1 LNILPFDLAAAVV
14 AAQWLFLVYFI
25 GMNGGY
31 ILLSLLSMPSLRRFM
46 EASALDTL
54 PRTASG
60 FEPPVT
66 VILPGF
72 NEQATIAAS
81 VRSLLQLE
89 YPEYE
94 VIVVNDG
101 SRDATLA
108 TLKREFGLALF
119 PEAYWRRLPTKSV
132 HGIYRSAKHPNL
144 RVIDKANGGKADA
157 LNAGINAA
165 RYPLFCAVDADSILQ
180 RDSLHRVVQPFL
192 EDPATIAAGGTVRI
206 ANGCSVTE
214 GFLTKV
220 SLPRNLIALIQIVEY
235 LRAFLFGRLG
245 WTSMNAALTFTGAF
259 SLFRKDDVI
268 AAGGYRTD
276 TVDKD
281 MELVVRLHR
290 INRIA
295 RRRYRIA
302 FVPDPICWTE
312 VPETLRSLKSQ
323 RTRWQRGLAESLTMN
338 LGLLFHPRGGTPGW
352 LAFPFMALFEW
363 LGPLIEV
370 LGYLAL
376 VAAWLLGL
384 ISLNAFIAFMLVA
397 VGLGIL
403 LSVIALLLEQM
414 AFHLYRKPG
423 QLGLLLL
430 AVLVENFGY
439 RQLLA
444 CWRLTGLWQW
454 LRTARA
460 QKQIAAT
467 GVIPGG

>member
-1 LNILPFDLAAAVV
+1 LNFSALDPGHLVV
-14 AAQWLFLVYFI
+14 AVQWLFLAYFI

-31 ILLSLLSMPSLRRFM
+31 VLLNLLSMRSLRRFM

-66 VILPGF
+66 IIVPGF

-220 SLPRNLIALIQIVEY
+220 GPPR
-235 LRAFLFGRLG
+235 
-245 WTSMNAALTFTGAF
+245 
-259 SLFRKDDVI
+259 
-268 AAGGYRTD
+268 
-276 TVDKD
+276 
-281 MELVVRLHR
+281 
-290 INRIA
+290 
-295 RRRYRIA
+295 
-302 FVPDPICWTE
+302 
-312 VPETLRSLKSQ
+312 
-323 RTRWQRGLAESLTMN
+323 
-338 LGLLFHPRGGTPGW
+338 
-352 LAFPFMALFEW
+352 
-363 LGPLIEV
+363 
-370 LGYLAL
+370 
-376 VAAWLLGL
+376 
-384 ISLNAFIAFMLVA
+384 
-397 VGLGIL
+397 
-403 LSVIALLLEQM
+403 
-414 AFHLYRKPG
+414 
-423 QLGLLLL
+423 
-430 AVLVENFGY
+430 
-439 RQLLA
+439 
-444 CWRLTGLWQW
+444 
-454 LRTARA
+454 
-460 QKQIAAT
+460 
-467 GVIPGG
+467 